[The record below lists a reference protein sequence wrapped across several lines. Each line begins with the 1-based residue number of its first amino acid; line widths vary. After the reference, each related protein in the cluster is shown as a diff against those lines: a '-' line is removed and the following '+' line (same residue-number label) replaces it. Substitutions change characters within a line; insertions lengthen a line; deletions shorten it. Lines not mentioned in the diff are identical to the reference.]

1 MCNASLQ
8 QGCLPLSQR
17 RAVVT
22 PRLKKSGLDE
32 ADVKN
37 YRPISNLTFMSKIV
51 ERLVCRQLVT
61 FLQKHNLL
69 PTHQSA
75 YRRQHSTE
83 TAVLKIVSD
92 LLLACDRGQVSLL
105 ALLDLSA
112 AFDTVD
118 HSILIDRLQSAFGI
132 RGPVI
137 EWIHSFVTSRM
148 QSVSFAGEKSTWSAI
163 MCGVP
168 QGSVLGPILFLLYCA
183 DVTYIAHRHG
193 VHAHSYADD
202 TQLYVHCNAADCAIE
217 AERLTACI
225 EELDNWMT
233 SNRLKLNADKTQ
245 IVSSSRRSWTLTLY

>member
-1 MCNASLQ
+1 MLWSVCVLW
-8 QGCLPLSQR
+8 
-17 RAVVT
+17 
-22 PRLKKSGLDE
+22 
-32 ADVKN
+32 
-37 YRPISNLTFMSKIV
+37 PISNLTFMSKIV

-118 HSILIDRLQSAFGI
+118 HSILIDRLQSAFVI

-137 EWIHSFVTSRM
+137 EWICDS
-148 QSVSFAGEKSTWSAI
+148 
-163 MCGVP
+163 
-168 QGSVLGPILFLLYCA
+168 GSSYNLPIPGGGGNSGKA
-183 DVTYIAHRHG
+183 R
-193 VHAHSYADD
+193 
-202 TQLYVHCNAADCAIE
+202 
-217 AERLTACI
+217 
-225 EELDNWMT
+225 
-233 SNRLKLNADKTQ
+233 
-245 IVSSSRRSWTLTLY
+245 